1 MESVRNEK
9 YQLLQLWEVTKNELD
24 GKMELQRGE
33 LEFEQRCVMEVD
45 RLRLNVEG
53 GMLDSGMLMERQR
66 KKILGEKS

>member
-45 RLRLNVEG
+45 RLRLNVED
-53 GMLDSGMLMERQR
+53 GMLESRMLMERQR
-66 KKILGEKS
+66 KNFLGEKS